1 MAERVTAA
9 SPQTGEGGAKVKVDG
24 SDAAASGAE
33 AVAASR
39 RLVIKV
45 GSALV
50 CAADGAPNG
59 RWLATLGADI
69 ARLRAEGRHVIVVT
83 SGAIALGRRR
93 LGLSGR
99 LRLEEKQAASAVG
112 QTLLIEAWREALA
125 PAGIC
130 VAQLL
135 LTLSDVEDRRRYLNA
150 RATLETLLELEAL
163 PVINENDTV
172 ATAEIRYGD
181 NDRLAAHAAQIA
193 GADLLVILSDID
205 GLYTADPRADPD
217 ARHIARVVE
226 IDASVEAM
234 ARGANAAAG
243 VGSGGM
249 ATKIAAA
256 KIAGAAGCAA
266 IIAPGAVDHPLAAI
280 REGGRA
286 TLFVAGASPESARRL
301 WIGGRLKATGSV
313 QIDAGARAAL
323 LRGASLLPAGV
334 VAVEGAFSRG
344 DAVRIVGPAGE
355 VLGQG
360 LAAFD
365 AADVRRI
372 MGRQSADI
380 DAILGYRRRPAVIER
395 HDLTL
400 LTQLPET

>member
-1 MAERVTAA
+1 MAGNLTILSAA
-9 SPQTGEGGAKVKVDG
+9 
-24 SDAAASGAE
+24 DALG
-33 AVAASR
+33 ASR

-50 CAADGAPNG
+50 CGADGAPNG

-69 ARLRAEGRHVIVVT
+69 ARLRADEREVLIVT

-99 LRLEEKQAASAVG
+99 LRLEEKQAASAAG
-112 QTLLIEAWREALA
+112 QTLLIEAWQQALA
-125 PAGIC
+125 PSGIC
-130 VAQLL
+130 AAQLL
-135 LTLSDVEDRRRYLNA
+135 LTLGDVEDRRRYLNA
-150 RATLETLLELEAL
+150 RATLETLIELGAL

-193 GADLLVILSDID
+193 GADLLVMLSDID
-205 GLYTADPRADPD
+205 GLYTADPRGNPD
-217 ARHIARVVE
+217 ARHIAHVAE
-226 IDASVEAM
+226 IDAAIEAM
-234 ARGANAAAG
+234 ATGANAAAG

-266 IIAPGAVDHPLAAI
+266 IIAPGAVDHPIAAI
-280 REGGRA
+280 RDGGRA

-301 WIGGRLKATGSV
+301 WIGGRLKATGAI

-323 LRGASLLPAGV
+323 FRGASLLPAGIL
-334 VAVEGAFSRG
+334 AVEGAFARG
-344 DAVRIVGPAGE
+344 DAVRILGPAGE
-355 VLGQG
+355 NLGQG

-365 AADVRRI
+365 NSDVRRI

-395 HDLTL
+395 HDLAL
-400 LTQLPET
+400 LMPVPEA